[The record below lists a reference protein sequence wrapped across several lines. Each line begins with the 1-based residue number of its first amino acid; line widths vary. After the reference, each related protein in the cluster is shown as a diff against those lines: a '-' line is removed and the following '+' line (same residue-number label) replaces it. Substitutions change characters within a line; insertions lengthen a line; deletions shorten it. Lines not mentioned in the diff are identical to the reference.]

1 MSVLRRLAALAA
13 LLILAA
19 GAVALEDEEE
29 LLFFRKLVDDGLHA
43 VAAGQME
50 AFLDVKPDHPE
61 AAEVHRLLG
70 RCYLALDDAERAMG
84 HVAAFAASRPEDPRV
99 CAALYDAAAAGAEA
113 GLLAGAA
120 PLLETLLRDHPDCP
134 ERPRAVL
141 LSARLQAGRGETAA
155 ALQLLSV
162 LIEQGASEE
171 LVGRALWERAQL
183 KRADRPEAARA
194 DLEAI
199 KATTP
204 AHPLAGFAALELAAL
219 DEVAGRADAAAR
231 ELAWVIDRFAG
242 TELAAR
248 ARLRRAD
255 LHEAAGRPA
264 DAVRDLRAL
273 RRDFPD
279 REDDAVLREREV
291 ALLVDAGEGRE
302 AWRRARELA
311 DAREGDARAARLLG
325 RAAAAAGRRD
335 DAVAAWSR
343 AADLDPAGDEGRGA
357 LRELF
362 DLLAAEDD
370 AAELPAVAARL
381 LARLSDPDARAR
393 VLLAVGDQHARADR
407 DAAARRAWEAV
418 ESDCAGTALL
428 PEALFRLAVLEE
440 EAGRWDAAEALY
452 ARLQREHGASA
463 RGIEAVA
470 RREALDR
477 YHRVD
482 EGAAVEALLA
492 ILDEERRQGAA
503 RGREFR
509 VGLVL
514 LEELKDFPRAADY
527 FRALAAE
534 LGEGGDVLWARL
546 LAGRAAARQA
556 ERLDLAG
563 AERERDAWR
572 ARARADLE
580 ACLAGA
586 TGRVAAEAELE
597 LTLLRLA
604 PLPVGPDR
612 LPLLDRFLAAHPDAD
627 GAARLFYERGEIHRT
642 VAWSDPDAGRAR
654 ALDDFEAALERDPDG
669 AWGRKARL
677 AAGRLALAAGR
688 HDEAEGHFRRL
699 VREAPGTFEGTEAR
713 FGLGE
718 LAEERQRFRQALD
731 EFRAYLE
738 LAPTSPRRARCLVHV
753 GDCHYFLQDW
763 DAAAATYARVLDE
776 SPEDPLADD
785 AAFRWALTESRRGDE
800 AAARERLRWL
810 LANGSPRFQREAA
823 WRLGKGAAEAGDTD
837 GAIAHLGQLLALGWE
852 GEHAAEGGMLL
863 GELLLEGDRGEAAL
877 AAYDSLLARVALGDA
892 RPRARAGRVRALLL
906 AGRHED
912 AWAAWQEIVDTPGL
926 SAAERARVLLA
937 FGRARAGAGDAE
949 GARRFFDECA
959 AAHAATGAAAWAV
972 YERALLA
979 ARGGDW
985 DGALADF
992 DMLLARRPDHPAAA
1006 AGAVKAAG
1014 ILYGRGDY
1022 EGASA
1027 RYEAAVERRTEP
1039 DPDLLYY
1046 SALALE
1052 KRGRPAEALA
1062 RVQTLL
1068 ARHPES
1074 ARVPEAMMKVG
1085 YYLQELGQ
1093 YDRAIM
1099 AYRNAELFQDGEG
1112 RARLH
1117 YWLADCLAAKG
1128 DRDEALAA
1136 FLRVSYLFAGE
1147 GMWGVTATL
1156 RAAEL
1161 YAAGGEVEQALRLYE
1176 KVEREQG
1183 AASEFGRVAT
1193 EARRR
1198 LEEAQR

>member
-1 MSVLRRLAALAA
+1 MSVLRRLAVLAA
-13 LLILAA
+13 LLALAA
-19 GAVALEDEEE
+19 GAAALEDEEE
-29 LLFFRKLVDDGLHA
+29 LLFFRKLVDDGLNE

-50 AFLDVKPDHPE
+50 AFLDIKPDHPE
-61 AAEVHRLLG
+61 AAEVHYLLG
-70 RCYLALDDAERAMG
+70 RCYLALADAERAMA
-84 HVAAFAASRPEDPRV
+84 HAAAFAAGRPEDPRV

-113 GLLAGAA
+113 GLLARAA
-120 PLLETLLRDHPDCP
+120 PLLETLLRDHSDCP
-134 ERPRAVL
+134 ERQRAVL
-141 LSARLQAGRGETAA
+141 LSARIQAGRGEEAA

-162 LIEQGASEE
+162 LVEQGGSEE

-183 KRADRPEAARA
+183 KRAERPEDARA

-199 KATTP
+199 KASTP
-204 AHPLAGFAALELAAL
+204 GHPLAGFAALELATL
-219 DEVAGRADAAAR
+219 DENAGRADAAAR

-248 ARLRRAD
+248 ALLRRAD
-255 LHEAAGRPA
+255 LHEAAGRPGE
-264 DAVRDLRAL
+264 AVRDLRAL
-273 RRDFPD
+273 RRGFPG
-279 REDDAVLREREV
+279 RGDDAQLQEREV
-291 ALLVDAGEGRE
+291 VLLVAAGEGRE
-302 AWRRARELA
+302 AWRRAGELA
-311 DAREGDARAARLLG
+311 AAREGDARAARLLG

-335 DAVAAWSR
+335 DAVAAWRR
-343 AADLDPAGDEGRGA
+343 AADLDPAGGEGLGA

-362 DLLAAEDD
+362 DLLAGEDD
-370 AAELPAVAARL
+370 AAELPATAARL
-381 LARLSDPDARAR
+381 LARLAGPDERAR
-393 VLLAVGDQHARADR
+393 VLLALGDRHARAGR

-418 ESDCAGTALL
+418 ESDCAGATLL
-428 PEALFRLAVLEE
+428 PEALFRLAALEE

-452 ARLQREHGASA
+452 TRLQREHGASA

-477 YHRVD
+477 YYRVD

-492 ILDEERRQGAA
+492 VLDAERRQGAA

-514 LEELKDFPRAADY
+514 LEQLKDFPRAADY
-527 FRALAAE
+527 FRELAGE
-534 LGEGGDVLWARL
+534 LGEGGDAVWAHL

-556 ERLDLAG
+556 ERLELAG
-563 AERERDAWR
+563 GTRERDAWR

-586 TGRVAAEAELE
+586 TGRVAGEAELE
-597 LTLLRLA
+597 LTLLMLA
-604 PLPVGPDR
+604 PLPEGPDR
-612 LPLLDRFLAAHPDAD
+612 LPLLDRFLAAHPDAP

-642 VAWSDPDAGRAR
+642 VTWSDPDAGRAR
-654 ALDDFEAALERDPDG
+654 ALADYEAALARDPGG

-677 AAGRLALAAGR
+677 AAGRLALEAGR
-688 HDEAEGHFRRL
+688 HDEAQDHFRRL
-699 VREAPGTFEGTEAR
+699 VREAPGTYEGAEAR

-718 LAEERQRFRQALD
+718 LAEARQRFRQALD
-731 EFRAYLE
+731 EFQSYLD
-738 LAPTSPRRARCLVHV
+738 LAPTSPRRARCLVHM
-753 GDCHYFLQDW
+753 GDCHYFLQEW
-763 DAAAATYARVLDE
+763 DAAAAAYARVLEE
-776 SPEDPLADD
+776 STDDPLADD
-785 AAFRWALTESRRGDE
+785 AAFRWALTEERRGDA

-810 LANGSPRFQREAA
+810 LANGSPRLRQEAA
-823 WRLGKGAAEAGDTD
+823 WRLGRDAAEAGDRAA
-837 GAIAHLGQLLALGWE
+837 AIEHLGRLLALGWE
-852 GEHAAEGGMLL
+852 GEHTAAGGMLL
-863 GELLLEGDRGEAAL
+863 GELLLEDGRGEAAL
-877 AAYDSLLARVALGDA
+877 AAYDSLLARVDLGDA
-892 RPRARAGRVRALLL
+892 RPRAGAGRVRALLL
-906 AGRHED
+906 AGRHEA
-912 AWAAWQEIVDTPGL
+912 AWAAWQEISEAPGL
-926 SAAERARVLLA
+926 TAAERAGVLLA
-937 FGRARAGAGDAE
+937 FGRARAGAGDAA
-949 GARRFFDECA
+949 GARRFFDECLA
-959 AAHAATGAAAWAV
+959 RHAETGAAAWAL

-985 DGALADF
+985 DAALADF
-992 DMLLARRPDHPAAA
+992 DALLARRPDHPAAA

-1027 RYEAAVERRTEP
+1027 RYEAAVARQAEP
-1039 DPDLLYY
+1039 GPDLLYH

-1062 RVQTLL
+1062 RVQALL
-1068 ARHPES
+1068 ARHPED

-1085 YYLQELGQ
+1085 YYLQEMGQ
-1093 YDRAIM
+1093 YDRAIL
-1099 AYRNAELFQDGEG
+1099 AYRNAELFQDREG

-1128 DRDEALAA
+1128 DRAEALAA
-1136 FLRVSYLFAGE
+1136 FLRVSYLFADE

-1161 YAAGGEVEQALRLYE
+1161 YAAGGEVEQARRLYE

-1183 AASEFGRVAT
+1183 AASEFGRAAA

-1198 LEEAQR
+1198 LEDAER